1 MTRLLFC
8 WELGANFGHL
18 STIAAMRPALE
29 AAGFELA
36 FAVADLKAARQML
49 GEGARIYQAPVW
61 PRYAYQGGR
70 VGLASFADVL
80 TLVGFG
86 DADNLAAVT
95 DAWLAL
101 FALADPQV
109 LIADHSPAAQIAA
122 NVAHLK
128 LVTIGTG
135 FTLPPLEFPEF
146 PPLRA
151 DIAPAIPERQLLKT
165 TNAVLARHGTASPV
179 QTLPALFRADARIVV
194 GLPELD
200 PYRSF
205 RREGIMAPP
214 GGFPAIGPAEPIRL
228 FAYLGAE
235 LPQLES
241 RVQSLCDLPIPVE
254 LYIRGANPML
264 LEFIRLREKTPHAT
278 PASMGEVLGRC
289 THVLSQGGAMMA
301 SMALAAGRPHL
312 MLPLHDETRL
322 NASLVTRFAAGI
334 EADAHADAAQF
345 IAVLRRFLAD
355 QDLEERARNAG
366 SLLAARPLPDSGVEM
381 LKALKTLTS
390 TR

>member
-18 STIAAMRPALE
+18 SAISAMRPALE
-29 AAGFELA
+29 AAGCELA
-36 FAVADLKAARQML
+36 FAVANLKAAREML
-49 GEGARIYQAPVW
+49 GPGARIYQAPVW
-61 PRYAYQGGR
+61 PRYAHQGGR
-70 VGLASFADVL
+70 IGLASFADVL

-101 FALADPQV
+101 FALADPEV

-135 FTLPPLEFPEF
+135 FTSPPLEFPEF

-151 DIAPAIPERQLLKT
+151 DIAPAMPERQLLKT
-165 TNAVLARHGTASPV
+165 ANAVLARHGLSPRA
-179 QTLPALFRADARIVV
+179 QTLPELFRADARIVI

-205 RREGIMAPP
+205 RREEMMAPP

-235 LPQLES
+235 LPLFES

-254 LYIRGANPML
+254 IYIRGANPML
-264 LEFIRLREKTPHAT
+264 LEFIRLRGKTPHLT
-278 PASMGEVLGRC
+278 PANMVEVIERS
-289 THVLSQGGAMMA
+289 THIVSQGGAMTA
-301 SMALAAGRPHL
+301 SMAMAGGRPHL

-322 NASLVTRFAAGI
+322 NAGLVTRAGAGA
-334 EADAHADAAQF
+334 EADASADAVRF
-345 IAVLRRFLAD
+345 IAGLQRFLAD
-355 QDLEERARNAG
+355 RDLAERARGAG
-366 SLLAARPLPDSGVEM
+366 FLLAARPLPDSSVEV
-381 LKALKTLTS
+381 LKVLRTLTAA
-390 TR
+390 R